1 MQKIFATYTTVCVK
15 GDQRVQESSEIE
27 KIHKLILK
35 QLCVVVVVKW
45 KLLHVS
51 YGVIEEESC
60 YLLSRRRQASRSIL
74 CFPRNTNSIYPS
86 CIWEQQMFV
95 ISRPFLRKT
104 NFFWTKYWH
113 YSSLIYKRWILY
125 LYGVNKICLR
135 HLMAAS
141 FYNFWIMIEIDGNL
155 SSALFYNSW
164 LRLQICVV
172 ANIKQSENTV
182 IRLKM

>member
-1 MQKIFATYTTVCVK
+1 MLSLSSNENCCTYHTGLLNKKVVIFCLA
-15 GDQRVQESSEIE
+15 DDR
-27 KIHKLILK
+27 
-35 QLCVVVVVKW
+35 
-45 KLLHVS
+45 LL
-51 YGVIEEESC
+51 
-60 YLLSRRRQASRSIL
+60 RSIL

-141 FYNFWIMIEIDGNL
+141 FYNCLIMIEIDGNL
-155 SSALFYNSW
+155 SWALFYNSW